1 MTRRRVAVLMGGRSS
16 EHPISVASAQ
26 SVIAA
31 LDPERYEVVPVEI
44 GRDGRW
50 SIGSGHVSKELV
62 EATPGGNPVSD
73 PARSRPQVPL
83 PATSGAVAATL
94 GEVEVVLPILH
105 GPFGEDGALQGV
117 LEMADVPY
125 VGAGVAASALCMDKD
140 LFKAVMRDQRI
151 PVTRNIT
158 LRAGSVAGKTG
169 DARPETWGAGSATG
183 KTGDARPE
191 TWGAGSATG
200 KTGDGRP
207 ETWGAGSA
215 TGKTGDAR
223 PETWGDSAPGEN
235 PFGYP
240 VFVKPARLGSSVGIT
255 KAHDEDELRA
265 AVALAFEHD
274 EKVLVEE
281 FISGIE
287 VEVGVLGSRE
297 PVASLVGEIVV
308 THNEWYDWQAKYE
321 EGEMDLVIPA
331 RITGEQTLRVQQLA
345 VQAFVATECEGI
357 ARVDCFVREDG
368 EVLVNE
374 LNTMPGFTATSVYA
388 KLFEASGL
396 PYSELLE
403 RAIDLA
409 LERRERRSRL
419 RY

>member
-1 MTRRRVAVLMGGRSS
+1 
-16 EHPISVASAQ
+16 
-26 SVIAA
+26 
-31 LDPERYEVVPVEI
+31 
-44 GRDGRW
+44 
-50 SIGSGHVSKELV
+50 
-62 EATPGGNPVSD
+62 
-73 PARSRPQVPL
+73 
-83 PATSGAVAATL
+83 
-94 GEVEVVLPILH
+94 
-105 GPFGEDGALQGV
+105 
-117 LEMADVPY
+117 
-125 VGAGVAASALCMDKD
+125 MDKD
-140 LFKAVMRDQRI
+140 LFKAVMRDQGL

-158 LRAGSVAGKTG
+158 LRAGSAAGKAG
-169 DARPETWGAGSATG
+169 DARPESWGG
-183 KTGDARPE
+183 
-191 TWGAGSATG
+191 GAPA
-200 KTGDGRP
+200 
-207 ETWGAGSA
+207 
-215 TGKTGDAR
+215 
-223 PETWGDSAPGEN
+223 EN

-255 KAHDEDELRA
+255 KAHDEEELRA

-281 FISGIE
+281 FVSGVE
-287 VEVGVLGSRE
+287 VEVGVLGNRE

-308 THNEWYDWQAKYE
+308 TNNEWYDWQAKYD
-321 EGEMDLVIPA
+321 EGEMDLVVPA

-357 ARVDCFVREDG
+357 ARVDCFVRDDG

-388 KLFEASGL
+388 KLFEASGI
-396 PYSELLE
+396 PYGELLE